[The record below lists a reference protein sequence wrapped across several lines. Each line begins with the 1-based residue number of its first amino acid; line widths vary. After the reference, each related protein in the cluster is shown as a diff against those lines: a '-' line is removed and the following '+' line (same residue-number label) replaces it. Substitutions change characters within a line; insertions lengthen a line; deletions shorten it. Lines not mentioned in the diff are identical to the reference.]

1 MLTPDDR
8 VPGAT
13 VPLPLPVSS
22 LTLSSMLPRCPS
34 NIQSRMSPGIAHGTL
49 TCDVCTSAPPLDQLG
64 NLGEPGSPALAY
76 QAVFPI
82 WNWDVT
88 AAGFWAHPQPGQSPG
103 RGEEAWKEPRNHTDD
118 PTGREYRALSSF

>member
-1 MLTPDDR
+1 
-8 VPGAT
+8 
-13 VPLPLPVSS
+13 
-22 LTLSSMLPRCPS
+22 
-34 NIQSRMSPGIAHGTL
+34 MSPGIAHGTL